1 MISTIRHSNADVDF
15 QLNDAGGFFLNR
27 NLKLCERK
35 NIIEFWAPIEQGQ
48 WCMRHLYYFTR
59 FHAKHNKMK
68 D

>member
-1 MISTIRHSNADVDF
+1 MISTIRHSNADFDF
-15 QLNDAGGFFLNR
+15 QLNNAGGFFSTEISNFVR
-27 NLKLCERK
+27 EK

-59 FHAKHNKMK
+59 FYAKHNKMK